1 MTISANLNDK
11 IAGCIIE
18 STAVPGQP
26 AVAVVNPDGSS
37 VGGGGAVSSVFSRT
51 GAVVAASGDYT
62 VGQVTGAAPLAGL
75 TATITGTT
83 AGALYTSYKVSSGTF
98 VFTLPVPV
106 SGGWTTVTNCGSG
119 VVTIAHNSTEVIF
132 GLGLG
137 SSGASSFALGTY
149 GGTATL
155 ETDGTNWYVTAGN
168 RDIGTVLSGNL
179 GGNIS
184 LGTNTPVNIFYTASL
199 PIGTWQIY
207 MGAAV
212 EGYSTIAAIE
222 IHSMLGSATAT
233 LTGQLAAGVDI
244 PGTSGTFTE
253 ASLSIS
259 FIAVVTV
266 AGTLQLVGECSGTN
280 GGNVLAA
287 TRCYTIGNATG
298 YTAVKIG

>member
-137 SSGASSFALGTY
+137 SSGASSIALGAIGATV
-149 GGTATL
+149 TL
-155 ETDGTNWYVTAGN
+155 ESDGTNWQITAGQQDTGWISFTPTSPYTALLNTYYRKMGNIVKLKGEVQAGSSVPSPFWTPPAGFAPGGFPGFQITGAGVTASSFYGPPWN
-168 RDIGTVLSGNL
+168 IYNPSSGDAYFIEAIQYTV
-179 GGNIS
+179 
-184 LGTNTPVNIFYTASL
+184 
-199 PIGTWQIY
+199 
-207 MGAAV
+207 
-212 EGYSTIAAIE
+212 
-222 IHSMLGSATAT
+222 
-233 LTGQLAAGVDI
+233 D
-244 PGTSGTFTE
+244 
-253 ASLSIS
+253 
-259 FIAVVTV
+259 
-266 AGTLQLVGECSGTN
+266 
-280 GGNVLAA
+280 
-287 TRCYTIGNATG
+287 
-298 YTAVKIG
+298 

>member
-106 SGGWTTVTNCGSG
+106 SGGWTTVTNRGSG

-137 SSGASSFALGTY
+137 SSGASSIALGAIGATVTLESDGTSWYIVGGMQDSGWVSFGYNATY
-149 GGTATL
+149 FSAGADNAARQQGNTVRWRGLVAFTGSPGAGSTMINDGTFAPSVAMNFQLLIEGSTTTAYCALATGGTAVL
-155 ETDGTNWYVTAGN
+155 ETS
-168 RDIGTVLSGNL
+168 LSGA
-179 GGNIS
+179 GNIS
-184 LGTNTPVNIFYTASL
+184 LDGITYT
-199 PIGTWQIY
+199 
-207 MGAAV
+207 
-212 EGYSTIAAIE
+212 
-222 IHSMLGSATAT
+222 
-233 LTGQLAAGVDI
+233 VD
-244 PGTSGTFTE
+244 
-253 ASLSIS
+253 
-259 FIAVVTV
+259 
-266 AGTLQLVGECSGTN
+266 
-280 GGNVLAA
+280 
-287 TRCYTIGNATG
+287 
-298 YTAVKIG
+298 

>member
-106 SGGWTTVTNCGSG
+106 SGGWTTVTNYGSG

-137 SSGASSFALGTY
+137 SSGASSIALGAIGATV
-149 GGTATL
+149 TL
-155 ETDGTNWYVTAGN
+155 EADGTNWCITAGN
-168 RDIGTVLSGNL
+168 ADSGWFTVGGTGAAWQNGWGNL
-179 GGNIS
+179 AGSTTRYRRIGNKLAIQGGATGGTTNATAFQLPAGYFNTTNEIDF
-184 LGTNTPVNIFYTASL
+184 LGYWA
-199 PIGTWQIY
+199 GTTTHWQVKAT
-207 MGAAV
+207 GSV
-212 EGYSTIAAIE
+212 QGD
-222 IHSMLGSATAT
+222 GSADFPE
-233 LTGQLAAGVDI
+233 VI
-244 PGTSGTFTE
+244 
-253 ASLSIS
+253 
-259 FIAVVTV
+259 VT
-266 AGTLQLVGECSGTN
+266 TD
-280 GGNVLAA
+280 
-287 TRCYTIGNATG
+287 
-298 YTAVKIG
+298 